1 MQTEKLLKLLLGI
14 ICVGIPFVIF
24 HPIFTSSLVAGG
36 DYPYYWSDY
45 LNQVSIPLLWSPHW
59 PSGLGGNQAFI
70 LPLRFYLQIPLVLF
84 DHIFHL
90 PGDLVQ
96 KIVLLWVCL
105 GLTLYS
111 SYALTKSW
119 IGMLLYSTNTWFLI
133 VFSGGQSGVALSYA
147 IAPLVFKRFLM
158 IYSYVSATVAGSQF
172 LSSKKLQK
180 HTRSTSR
187 LTYDKKL
194 LRLSLVAGILF
205 AIQVMFDVRVAY
217 IQIVVIFLYMVFFI
231 CFISKKRDMQSVYRL
246 IGFSMVIPLITTV
259 LLHMF
264 WVLPLL
270 LTKSSGA
277 SIVSFHPTLDEVKFF
292 SFAKLENSISLLH
305 PNWPENIF
313 GKVYFMKPE
322 FLILPLLAY
331 LPLLFL
337 SKQFKTQDR
346 NKNILIVFFS
356 LLGLLGAFLAKGANE
371 PFGSVYLWLFSHV
384 PGFSM
389 FRDPV
394 KFYIPVAMAFSVL
407 IPEGLSKFSSFFAGR
422 FRVQRRSYFDFA
434 ISLAFIILY
443 LILIRQTFS
452 HFSQGVLQRR
462 TIPREYYAL
471 QDFLREQ
478 KQFSRIL
485 WMPVQQRF
493 AYVTDAHPSLNGYD
507 FFHVSSTSGMIAV
520 MQEKSTKKLLQ
531 EGAVKYV
538 ILPSD
543 SEEEIFLTDRVYD
556 DRLYIKS
563 LAALEKLTWLKKERQ
578 FGKLVVF
585 SIEQS
590 KDHFWSTSDQHLLYS
605 TVDATKHILYFEQD
619 TYQNVPLVFSEQF
632 DPNWYAKIGGRIIP
646 SKQYNSYFNSFDIP
660 PIKHTETIEV
670 FYKPQDYLVF
680 GMVVSSVTFL
690 SILGY
695 LLIRKS
701 G

>member
-1 MQTEKLLKLLLGI
+1 MQTERLLKI
-14 ICVGIPFVIF
+14 ILRILCIGIPLLIF
-24 HPIFTSSLVAGG
+24 HPIFTSNLIAGG

-45 LNQVSIPLLWSPHW
+45 LNHVSIPLLWSPHW

-84 DHIFHL
+84 HQILHL

-96 KIVLLWVCL
+96 KFVLLWICL
-105 GLTLYS
+105 GLALYS

-119 IGMLLYSTNTWFLI
+119 VGMFLYSANTWFLI

-158 IYSYVSATVAGSQF
+158 IYTYIF
-172 LSSKKLQK
+172 EI
-180 HTRSTSR
+180 HTRSKSR
-187 LTYDKKL
+187 ITYDKKL
-194 LRLSLVAGILF
+194 LRLSLVAGLLF
-205 AIQVMFDVRVAY
+205 AIQVMFDIRVAY
-217 IQIVVIFLYMVFFI
+217 IQIVSIFLYMVFFI
-231 CFISKKRDMQSVYRL
+231 CFISKKRNMQSVYNL
-246 IGFSMVIPLITTV
+246 IFYSLAIPIITTA
-259 LLHMF
+259 LLHTF
-264 WVLPLL
+264 WLLPLL

-331 LPLLFL
+331 LPLLFI
-337 SKQFKTQDR
+337 SKQFKKQDR
-346 NKNILIVFFS
+346 NKNILILFFS

-371 PFGSVYLWLFSHV
+371 PFGSAYLWLFSHV

-394 KFYIPVAMAFSVL
+394 KFYIPVAIAFSVL
-407 IPEGLSKFSSFFAGR
+407 IPESLSKLSSFFADR
-422 FRVQRRSYFDFA
+422 FSAQRRIYIDFA

-443 LILIRQTFS
+443 LILIRQTFF
-452 HFSQGVLQRR
+452 HFSQGILQTR
-462 TIPREYYAL
+462 TIPAEYYAL

-478 KQFSRIL
+478 KQFSRVL
-485 WMPVQQRF
+485 WMPAQQRF
-493 AYVTDAHPSLNGYD
+493 AYVSDTHPSLNGYE
-507 FFHVSSTSGMIAV
+507 FFHVSSASGMIAV
-520 MQEKSTKKLLQ
+520 LQKKSTKMLLQ

-538 ILPSD
+538 ILPYD
-543 SEEEIFLTDRVYD
+543 SEKEIFLTDRTYD
-556 DRLYIKS
+556 DRLYNKS
-563 LAALEKLTWLKKERQ
+563 LFALEKLAWLKKERQ

-590 KDHFWSTSDQHLLYS
+590 KDHFWSSSNQKLLYG
-605 TVDATKHILYFEQD
+605 TIDATKYILYFEQD
-619 TYQNVPLVFSEQF
+619 TNRNIPLVFSERF

-646 SKQYNSYFNSFDIP
+646 SKQYNSYFNSFEIP

-680 GMVVSSVTFL
+680 GMIVSFVTFVGL
-690 SILGY
+690 VVYQLNFRIRAILD
-695 LLIRKS
+695 KPE
-701 G
+701 